1 MSRPI
6 RYRGWTGRTEVDE
19 AASGS
24 HLKQPRQ
31 VVTRMAVRVG
41 GHVFGRS
48 YTHHRAAA
56 SAPLGA
62 HVNQPVGGFDDV
74 DNVACIPRQ

>member
-31 VVTRMAVRVG
+31 VVTGMTVRVRRDVSRRA
-41 GHVFGRS
+41 HA
-48 YTHHRAAA
+48 HHHAAA
-56 SAPLGA
+56 RAPLGA
-62 HVNQPVGGFDDV
+62 HVDQPVGGFDDV